1 MCSMTILTSSHS
13 AGLPLHRHVLAV
25 DVCLCTFRR
34 PQVAETLA
42 SLARQDL
49 PPGVRMRVIV
59 ADNDDHPT
67 ARDVVARA
75 AIVHDLSITYLH
87 APARNISVARNA
99 CLDAVRADWLA
110 FIDDDER
117 AAPDWLT
124 QLLTCATA
132 EGADAVFG
140 PSVAI
145 YPPDTPRWI
154 SRNDFLSN
162 HPVRRGGKVET
173 GHSCNVLIRRD
184 AIPEGLRFRPDLG
197 QSGGEDTDF
206 FYQLGRSGAHMT
218 ICDTAEVTE
227 PAAPHRLRAGWL
239 AERRMAEGR
248 HYATSSGRGRVA
260 LATSAL
266 AKAALC
272 LAVALPLALHQPTAA
287 RWALR
292 GVFHLGVAAGAIAP
306 HHRRR
311 AYGVT

>member
-1 MCSMTILTSSHS
+1 MAILTPPAS
-13 AGLPLHRHVLAV
+13 AALPLHRHIVAV

-34 PQVAETLA
+34 PQVVQTLA

-67 ARDVVARA
+67 AWDVVTQA
-75 AIVHDLSITYLH
+75 AIVHDLSMTYVH

-99 CLDAVRADWLA
+99 CLDAARADWLA
-110 FIDDDER
+110 FIDDDEQ
-117 AAPDWLT
+117 AAPDWLA

-162 HPVRRGGKVET
+162 RPHRRDGRVET
-173 GHSCNVLIRRD
+173 GHSCNALIRRA

-197 QSGGEDTDF
+197 QSGGEDTEF
-206 FYQLGRSGAHMT
+206 FYRLGRSGARMV

-227 PAAPHRLRAGWL
+227 PATPHRLRAGWL
-239 AERRMAEGR
+239 AERRLAEGR
-248 HYATSSGRGRVA
+248 HYATSSGRGRVG
-260 LATSAL
+260 LAATAL
-266 AKAALC
+266 AKTVLC
-272 LAVALPLALHQPTAA
+272 LSVALPLALHPPMAA